1 MREGPSDKHDSN
13 AAAAR
18 YSLLAAGALCLPLLA
33 LAVSATVFSTS
44 VSFKVFSVAAL
55 FAIQF
60 IVVVYLVAG
69 PAALGLPA
77 NTEGEDGSEAIF
89 DPATEESLQV
99 LEEAGNL
106 LGGSLK
112 LRDMFR
118 IVVAKSS
125 EIVRMEDP
133 VLLVSG
139 TEMREPRVV
148 TPAPLQDQL
157 PAALKELAAE
167 AEGKRSSVIR
177 RSLEADSV
185 RWFAVP
191 LIRSGEVFS
200 VIAGRLV
207 ETSREERKTLIL
219 LDAIAERV
227 SPIVF
232 AALSFD
238 EKEANAL
245 VDVLTGLPNGR
256 AFDLVLANRLAE
268 AQRARGGA
276 RLMLLAMDIKD
287 FSGFNSRFGHGTGD
301 RLLVF
306 AANVIKDQIRKM
318 DLVARTGGD
327 EFLAVLPSAGAETAD
342 AIIRRI
348 RNELA
353 DRKFE
358 LPNGEPAVIEINLGS
373 SVYGADATN
382 ASDLISLA
390 RAERDGSKP
399 SKSNQVLR
407 FPTKHGN

>member
-1 MREGPSDKHDSN
+1 MREDPSDKNVSKT
-13 AAAAR
+13 AAAR
-18 YSLLAAGALCLPLLA
+18 YSLLAAAALCLPLLA

-44 VSFKVFSVAAL
+44 VSFKVFSIAAL

-60 IVVVYLVAG
+60 IVVVYLIAG

-77 NTEGEDGSEAIF
+77 DKEGEDGIETVF
-89 DPATEESLQV
+89 DPETEERLQV

-133 VLLVSG
+133 VLLVTGSG
-139 TEMREPRVV
+139 MREPRVI
-148 TPAPLQDQL
+148 APDPLHDQL
-157 PAALKELAAE
+157 PAALRELAAE

-177 RSLEADSV
+177 RSGEAESV

-191 LIRSGEVFS
+191 LFRAGEVFS
-200 VIAGRLV
+200 VVTGRLV
-207 ETSREERKTLIL
+207 ETSREERKILIL

-227 SPIVF
+227 SPVIF

-276 RLMLLAMDIKD
+276 RLMVLAMDIKD

-306 AANVIKDQIRKM
+306 TSEVIKEQLRKM

-342 AIIRRI
+342 AIVGRI

-353 DRKFE
+353 YRKFE

-373 SVYGADATN
+373 FVYGPDASN

-390 RAERDGSKP
+390 RAERDGSKS